1 MILNFPLVFLFQYS
15 RNKMTLLLHF
25 LLQSREFSD
34 TGLTDTKKAK
44 TVPLRLKREKDD
56 EEFAL
61 IC

>member
-1 MILNFPLVFLFQYS
+1 
-15 RNKMTLLLHF
+15 MTLLLHF